1 MERGLF
7 RLKFMLFTPCYP
19 PPMLL
24 FSSCYCLWL
33 YACRS
38 QVDFPSSVGWRN
50 VSEEFQ
56 KLTSGQTVEY
66 VLEEQ
71 RRARCRVALRFSALV
86 LWCVGIAQHILQRQ
100 ISHVI
105 MTAMCIS
112 GKRFH
117 KPN

>member
-1 MERGLF
+1 MERDLF
-7 RLKFMLFTPCYP
+7 CLNFMLFTPCYP

-38 QVDFPSSVGWRN
+38 QVDFPSSVGRRN

-56 KLTSGQTVEY
+56 KLSSGQTVEY

-86 LWCVGIAQHILQRQ
+86 LWCVGICSTYSVAPNLTCRND
-100 ISHVI
+100 SHVHEWKEVSQ
-105 MTAMCIS
+105 A
-112 GKRFH
+112 
-117 KPN
+117 